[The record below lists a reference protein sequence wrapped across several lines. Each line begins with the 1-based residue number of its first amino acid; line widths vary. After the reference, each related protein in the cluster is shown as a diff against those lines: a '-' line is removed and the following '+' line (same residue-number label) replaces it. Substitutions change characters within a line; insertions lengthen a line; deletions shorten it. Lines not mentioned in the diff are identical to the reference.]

1 MTRAAKPAAALAAL
15 HTWTAEPPDQEIAK
29 ALERLARTEDVVQVA
44 VLPDVHLA
52 KEVCVGV
59 ALATRSLLFPQAVG
73 GDIGCG
79 MAALRFNSDGGLL
92 AERQRAAR
100 LMAEL
105 AAMIPIT
112 RHRKGDEQRAAD
124 GAARNSTVPDGQ
136 ILSHPALERRW
147 TREGRQQLGTL
158 GRGNHFVEFQE
169 DEAGALWLM
178 VHSGSR
184 AMGQAIQAHHMTNTA
199 QASTGLGFLRA
210 EAPEGEAYLNDV
222 NWALAYAA
230 ANRLAMVN
238 AVAEIMEAA
247 FGVAAERASFIA
259 CHHNFV
265 QREEIGGRE
274 LWIHRKGVI
283 SALQGEPGLVPGSM
297 GAPSFHVEGR
307 GCETSLCSSSHGAGR
322 AMSRGEARRRIS
334 VKALERQ
341 MGEVWF
347 DHRRAA
353 RLVDEA
359 PGAYKNVSAV
369 MRAQRDLTRIR
380 RKLRPLLSFK
390 GG

>member
-1 MTRAAKPAAALAAL
+1 MTRAAKLAADPAAT
-15 HTWTAEPPDQEIAK
+15 HTWIAEPLDHEVAK
-29 ALERLARTEDVVQVA
+29 ALDRLARTEDVVQLA

-59 ALATRSLLFPQAVG
+59 ALATRSLLFPGAVG

-79 MAALRFNSDGGLL
+79 MAALQFDCGGDLL
-92 AERQRAAR
+92 ADRRQAAQ
-100 LMAEL
+100 LMTEL
-105 AAMIPIT
+105 AARIPIT
-112 RHRKGDEQRAAD
+112 RHRQGSEYCAAD
-124 GAARNSTVPDGQ
+124 TATRAPTIPGDHA
-136 ILSHPALERRW
+136 LSHPTLERRW
-147 TREGRQQLGTL
+147 VREGRQQLGTL

-184 AMGQAIQAHHMTNTA
+184 AMGQAIQAHHMKNATR
-199 QASTGLGFLRA
+199 ASTGLGFLRA

-222 NWALAYAA
+222 DWALAYAA

-238 AVAEIMEAA
+238 AVAEIMEGT
-247 FGVAAERASFIA
+247 FRVAAERASFIS

-265 QREEIGGRE
+265 RREAIGGRP

-283 SALQGEPGLVPGSM
+283 SARSGEPGLVPGSM

-307 GCETSLCSSSHGAGR
+307 GCETSLSSSSHGAGR
-322 AMSRGEARRRIS
+322 AMSRSQARQRIS

-359 PGAYKNVSAV
+359 PGAYKDISVV
-369 MRAQRDLTRIR
+369 MRAQRGLTRIR
-380 RKLRPLLSFK
+380 RKLHPLLSFK